1 MKMLK
6 IQSLDKGWCDK
17 DQVML
22 HAAFQLLVDFVEKE
36 RPDQIVDWNS
46 DPQHKH
52 AWKEIR
58 SLYKWW
64 TEKRPSRK
72 SPLDDKNL
80 KKPPMRWKKISGS
93 DRGQLVDWDKKK
105 YPDYERALKKHWRLE
120 KRWEEEDQ
128 KNFHRL
134 VDIRGYLWT

>member
-6 IQSLDKGWCDK
+6 IQSLDKGWRDK
-17 DQVML
+17 DHVML

-80 KKPPMRWKKISGS
+80 QKPPMRWKKISGS
-93 DRGQLVDWDKKK
+93 DCRQLVDWDKKK
-105 YPDYERALKKHWRLE
+105 YPDYEKAFKKHWRLE

-134 VDIRGYLWT
+134 VDIRGYLWI

>member
-17 DQVML
+17 DHVML

-36 RPDQIVDWNS
+36 RPDQIVDWDS

-52 AWKEIR
+52 VWKEIR
-58 SLYKWW
+58 YLYKWW
-64 TEKRPSRK
+64 SEKRPSRK

-93 DRGQLVDWDKKK
+93 DCGQLVDWDKKK
-105 YPDYERALKKHWRLE
+105 YFGDIQRSR
-120 KRWEEEDQ
+120 
-128 KNFHRL
+128 KNFG
-134 VDIRGYLWT
+134 VENFGKMDILSEQWETK